1 MKGKRR
7 LSVSV
12 RPAWIEAAQTAVAGG
27 QAPSVSAWVDDALR
41 LKVEHDR
48 RLAALAAFLESYE
61 NTHGVI
67 TDEDPRRRSPGAEP
81 CRDGPGPQDEA
92 QEGGMTFVSTPE
104 PCGRERGTVNV
115 AI

>member
-12 RPAWIEAAQTAVAGG
+12 RPAWIEAAQAAVEVG

-61 NTHGVI
+61 SAHGAI
-67 TDEDPRRRSPGAEP
+67 TDEEVRDAARRARSRAVTV
-81 CRDGPGPQDEA
+81 RGPK
-92 QEGGMTFVSTPE
+92 TKR
-104 PCGRERGTVNV
+104 GRAG
-115 AI
+115 

>member
-27 QAPSVSAWVDDALR
+27 QVASVSAWVDDALR

-48 RLAALAAFLESYE
+48 RLAALDAFLESHE
-61 NTHGVI
+61 NTNGVI
-67 TDEDPRRRSPGAEP
+67 TDEEV
-81 CRDGPGPQDEA
+81 RDAARAVRGRALPVLGPKRKR
-92 QEGGMTFVSTPE
+92 
-104 PCGRERGTVNV
+104 GRVG
-115 AI
+115 

>member
-41 LKVEHDR
+41 LKVDHDR

-67 TDEDPRRRSPGAEP
+67 TDEEVRDAARRARSRAVTVRGPKTKRRRVG
-81 CRDGPGPQDEA
+81 
-92 QEGGMTFVSTPE
+92 
-104 PCGRERGTVNV
+104 
-115 AI
+115 

>member
-27 QAPSVSAWVDDALR
+27 HAPSVSAWVDDALR

-61 NTHGVI
+61 DTHGVI
-67 TDEDPRRRSPGAEP
+67 TDEEVREAARGARSRAVTVRGPRTRR
-81 CRDGPGPQDEA
+81 
-92 QEGGMTFVSTPE
+92 
-104 PCGRERGTVNV
+104 GRVG
-115 AI
+115 

>member
-27 QAPSVSAWVDDALR
+27 QVPSVSAWVDDALR

-61 NTHGVI
+61 NRHGVI
-67 TDEDPRRRSPGAEP
+67 TDEEVSDAARRARSRAVTVRGPRTKRTRVG
-81 CRDGPGPQDEA
+81 
-92 QEGGMTFVSTPE
+92 
-104 PCGRERGTVNV
+104 
-115 AI
+115 

>member
-12 RPAWIEAAQTAVAGG
+12 SPAWIEAAQTAVAVG

-41 LKVEHDR
+41 LKVEHER

-61 NTHGVI
+61 DTHRVI
-67 TDEDPRRRSPGAEP
+67 TDEEVRDAARR
-81 CRDGPGPQDEA
+81 A
-92 QEGGMTFVSTPE
+92 QSRAVMV
-104 PCGRERGTVNV
+104 RGNKAKQRRVK
-115 AI
+115 

>member
-27 QAPSVSAWVDDALR
+27 QVPSVSAWVDDALR

-48 RLAALAAFLESYE
+48 RLAALASFLESYE
-61 NTHGVI
+61 NTHGLI
-67 TDEDPRRRSPGAEP
+67 SDEEVRDAARRARSRAVTVRGPKTKRRRVG
-81 CRDGPGPQDEA
+81 
-92 QEGGMTFVSTPE
+92 
-104 PCGRERGTVNV
+104 
-115 AI
+115 

>member
-12 RPAWIEAAQTAVAGG
+12 RPVWVEAAQTAVAGG
-27 QAPSVSAWVDDALR
+27 QVPSVSAWVDDALR

-61 NTHGVI
+61 NAHGVI
-67 TDEDPRRRSPGAEP
+67 TDEEVRDAARRARSRAVTVRGPKTKRRRVG
-81 CRDGPGPQDEA
+81 
-92 QEGGMTFVSTPE
+92 
-104 PCGRERGTVNV
+104 
-115 AI
+115 

>member
-27 QAPSVSAWVDDALR
+27 QAPNVSAWVDDALR
-41 LKVEHDR
+41 LKVDHDR

-67 TDEDPRRRSPGAEP
+67 TDEEVRDAARRARSRAVTVRGPKTKRRRVG
-81 CRDGPGPQDEA
+81 
-92 QEGGMTFVSTPE
+92 
-104 PCGRERGTVNV
+104 
-115 AI
+115 

>member
-1 MKGKRR
+1 MKGKQR

-27 QAPSVSAWVDDALR
+27 QVPCVSAWVDDALR

-67 TDEDPRRRSPGAEP
+67 TDEEVRDAARRARSRAVTVRGPKTKRRSAG
-81 CRDGPGPQDEA
+81 
-92 QEGGMTFVSTPE
+92 
-104 PCGRERGTVNV
+104 
-115 AI
+115 

>member
-12 RPAWIEAAQTAVAGG
+12 RPAWIEAAQTAVASG
-27 QAPSVSAWVDDALR
+27 QVPSVSAWVDDALR

-67 TDEDPRRRSPGAEP
+67 TDEEIRDAARRARSRALTVRGPKTKRRR
-81 CRDGPGPQDEA
+81 
-92 QEGGMTFVSTPE
+92 EG
-104 PCGRERGTVNV
+104 
-115 AI
+115 

>member
-27 QAPSVSAWVDDALR
+27 QVPSVSAWVDDALR

-67 TDEDPRRRSPGAEP
+67 TDEEIRDAARRARSRALTVRGPKTERRR
-81 CRDGPGPQDEA
+81 
-92 QEGGMTFVSTPE
+92 EG
-104 PCGRERGTVNV
+104 
-115 AI
+115 